1 MVKVGIRE
9 LKQKTSELIRR
20 VRERKD
26 EILVTYHGEVVARI
40 ISVAPG
46 AEDAVRAYEALDRLA
61 AEIGSHWPNDVSA
74 ADAVS
79 DGRR

>member
-9 LKQKTSELIRR
+9 LKQRTSELIRQ
-20 VRERKD
+20 VREKKA

-40 ISVAPG
+40 VPIEPS
-46 AEDAVRAYEALDRLA
+46 AEETGRAWVALDHLA
-61 AEIGSHWPNDVSA
+61 AEIGPRWPKDVSA

-79 DGRR
+79 EGRQ